1 MVLPYL
7 NTCWFLVGS
16 AVWGGLGG
24 AALLEEAC
32 VTGARLLKPHLHLV
46 YSRFLLFVDVI
57 SQLSALS
64 SVSATL
70 LP

>member
-32 VTGARLLKPHLHLV
+32 VTGVRL
-46 YSRFLLFVDVI
+46 
-57 SQLSALS
+57 
-64 SVSATL
+64 
-70 LP
+70 